1 MPSSISPS
9 KKEIVLDIPQG
20 VTVKQD
26 GFRIEIQGKKG
37 KVVKILKNEFARFEV
52 GDGKIRIYP
61 LREKR
66 SDLAVLGTWRSILES
81 AFTGVTRGFVYT
93 MKIVYAHFPVKVTV
107 KGREVT
113 LDNFLGE
120 KSARKIEVP
129 EEVKVTVKGDT
140 VTLEGC
146 DLEVLGNA
154 AAKIERMS
162 KIKGFDPRVFQ
173 DGIYI
178 VRKGDVIE
186 A

>member
-1 MPSSISPS
+1 MPSSTSAP
-9 KKEIVLDIPQG
+9 KKEVVLEIPQG
-20 VTVKQD
+20 VSVKQN
-26 GFRIEIQGKKG
+26 GFQLEISGKKG
-37 KVVKILKNEFARFEV
+37 KIIKSFKNEFARIEV
-52 GDGKIRIYP
+52 KEGKVRIYL

-66 SDLAVLGTWRSILES
+66 SDLAVLGTWKSILES
-81 AFTGVTRGFVYT
+81 AFTGVTRGFIYT

-107 KGREVT
+107 KGTQVL

-120 KSARKIEVP
+120 KSPRVIDVP
-129 EEVKVTVKGDT
+129 SEVKVAVKGDT
-140 VTLEGC
+140 VTVEGS
-146 DLEVLGNA
+146 DLEVIGNA

-178 VRKGDVIE
+178 VRKGDVVE